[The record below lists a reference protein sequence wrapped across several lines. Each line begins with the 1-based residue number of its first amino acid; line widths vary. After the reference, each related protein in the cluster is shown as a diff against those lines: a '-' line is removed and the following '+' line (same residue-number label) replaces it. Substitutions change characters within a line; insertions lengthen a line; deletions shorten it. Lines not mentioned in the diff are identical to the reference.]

1 MLTGALQAAPR
12 YEMVELDESDGED
25 LGAEENAQTQLIELA
40 ALRRADRSVS
50 QENFRRLDGETWL
63 DETII
68 DMFLQAYVNDSCR
81 SAHCMRA
88 HFMARLLGDN
98 VGNDDYVAEESAKK
112 NFEEIRDWC
121 GNLGI
126 SASDVTFVP
135 INVDG
140 SHWIFLRADFR
151 ERKINL
157 YDSMG
162 SVDPRN
168 RKFMA
173 AMRRYLYDANFE
185 DEDEDSRA
193 DFDSWKLGWA
203 IQDCSRNAPKQH
215 NTNDC
220 GVFTMLSIYLASR
233 GVDLR
238 RSSYTQE
245 AVYDLRMRRSIAL
258 ALMKANDLPPAGSMA
273 HYFTRVPMTQP
284 GGCASRSARSRKRR
298 RVESRVA
305 VGSSKVRDDTSPRR
319 ESTVE
324 EGRMNRKRTAKSLA
338 DSRKGK

>member
-1 MLTGALQAAPR
+1 
-12 YEMVELDESDGED
+12 MVELDESDGED
-25 LGAEENAQTQLIELA
+25 LGIVENAPAQRIELA

-63 DETII
+63 DKTII

-88 HFMARLLGDN
+88 HFMAKLLEDN
-98 VGNDDYVAEESAKK
+98 VGNDDYAAEESAKK
-112 NFEEIRDWC
+112 NFEEVRDWC

-151 ERKINL
+151 ERKISL

-185 DEDEDSRA
+185 E
-193 DFDSWKLGWA
+193 
-203 IQDCSRNAPKQH
+203 
-215 NTNDC
+215 
-220 GVFTMLSIYLASR
+220 
-233 GVDLR
+233 
-238 RSSYTQE
+238 
-245 AVYDLRMRRSIAL
+245 
-258 ALMKANDLPPAGSMA
+258 
-273 HYFTRVPMTQP
+273 
-284 GGCASRSARSRKRR
+284 
-298 RVESRVA
+298 
-305 VGSSKVRDDTSPRR
+305 VRDWCGNLEISASDVMFVPINVDGSHWIFLRANFRERKIKLYDSMGSVDPR
-319 ESTVE
+319 
-324 EGRMNRKRTAKSLA
+324 NR
-338 DSRKGK
+338 